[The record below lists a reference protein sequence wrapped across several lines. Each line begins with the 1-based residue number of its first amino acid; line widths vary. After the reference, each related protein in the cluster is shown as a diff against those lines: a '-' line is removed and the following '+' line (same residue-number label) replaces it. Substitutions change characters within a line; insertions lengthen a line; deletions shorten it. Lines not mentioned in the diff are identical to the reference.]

1 MMTETPPTLRLWF
14 MDWFGWMLD
23 HNSVRDALDRTP
35 FQEGRLPG
43 LSTAVPLP
51 FQLPCPPVLEKRVS
65 MPRPFP
71 EMEMQEF
78 PPNRVV
84 FFIPRTGT
92 YLRSSPLGPEPV
104 DFWAPKPGEWE
115 IFFPMTVEML
125 RGLSLILKPN
135 TVKLQDDAGNTLPTP
150 TLQQGFV
157 LQFGDR
163 TLPLFLNT
171 TTLIQIGQIMPGAI
185 AKIALTWDADAQPV
199 NFTVSRETPTQSE
212 IV

>member
-1 MMTETPPTLRLWF
+1 MTETTPTLRLWF

-43 LSTAVPLP
+43 LSIAVPLP
-51 FQLPCPPVLEKRVS
+51 FHLPCRPLLEKRIS

-78 PPNRVV
+78 LPNRVV
-84 FFIPRTGT
+84 FFIPRTST

-104 DFWAPKPGEWE
+104 DFLALEPGGWE
-115 IFFPMTVEML
+115 IFFPMTIEML

-135 TVKLQDDAGNTLPTP
+135 TVKLQDDAGHDLPAP
-150 TLQQGFV
+150 TLQQGFM

-163 TLPLFLNT
+163 HLPLFLNT
-171 TTLIQIGQIMPGAI
+171 TALIQIGQIMPGAT
-185 AKIALTWDADAQPV
+185 AKVALTWEDDAPPAYF
-199 NFTVSRETPTQSE
+199 NVSRETPFNHQ
-212 IV
+212 

>member
-51 FQLPCPPVLEKRVS
+51 FQLPCRPVLEKRIS

-78 PPNRVV
+78 LPNRVV

-104 DFWAPKPGEWE
+104 DFLAPEPGGWE

-135 TVKLQDDAGNTLPTP
+135 IVKLQDDAGHDLPTP
-150 TLQQGFV
+150 TLQQGFM

-163 TLPLFLNT
+163 HLPLFLNT
-171 TTLIQIGQIMPGAI
+171 TALIQIGQIMPGAT
-185 AKIALTWDADAQPV
+185 AKIALTWDTNAQSIHF
-199 NFTVSRETPTQSE
+199 NVSRETPVSSA
-212 IV
+212 II